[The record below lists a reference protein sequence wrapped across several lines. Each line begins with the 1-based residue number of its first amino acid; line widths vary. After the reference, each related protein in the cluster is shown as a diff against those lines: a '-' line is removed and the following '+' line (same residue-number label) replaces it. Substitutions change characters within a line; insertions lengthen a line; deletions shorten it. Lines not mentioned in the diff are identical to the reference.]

1 MGTVGNSQE
10 VLDLF
15 GGLTVQSG
23 TTLRDRIAADPGLAD
38 RLVAY
43 LQQQRSAALG
53 ANGTRPADDGIAGLV
68 GLGDEAGSDL
78 DAAYLPEG
86 VQTYDESV
94 PSDRISAIG
103 DLYYIYQHERLGLF
117 RAVSR
122 LKQLFRSGQLRLSD
136 GEGAFRLYRF
146 DRREVLRY
154 TARDR
159 SAAYLRVFGYGVGPA
174 EPEARPNGDF
184 HRLFRRFNG
193 EVADFWRDRRIA
205 NVIRTNAS
213 DPSFGSV
220 AIVRRGAFDLR
231 NNLKFASYGH
241 VNVLRTEVMQLLEE
255 AFRILGSSDVR
266 AQFGSET
273 AWDALEEVLTR
284 YLNEQLVTSPR
295 QRMAVSG
302 REVLR
307 WLAQPYVLQGD
318 RVLFETALL
327 DIAEH
332 CEEWLTSAESIG
344 VVRQAATR
352 RAVAP
357 ARRT

>member
-1 MGTVGNSQE
+1 MGTVGDNQE
-10 VLDLF
+10 LLDLF
-15 GGLTVQSG
+15 GGLLSQSEAS
-23 TTLRDRIAADPGLAD
+23 LRDQLAGDPGLMD
-38 RLVAY
+38 RLVSY
-43 LQQQRSAALG
+43 VHRQREEALA
-53 ANGTRPADDGIAGLV
+53 ANGTRPADDGIATLL
-68 GLGDEAGSDL
+68 GLGDAAGDDLSD
-78 DAAYLPEG
+78 AYLPQG
-86 VQTYDESV
+86 VQQYDESV
-94 PSDRISAIG
+94 PSDRIAAIG

-159 SAAYLRVFGYGVGPA
+159 AAAYLRVFGYGGGPA

-220 AIVRRGAFDLR
+220 AIVRRSAFDLR

-241 VNVLRTEVMQLLEE
+241 VNVLRTEVMQLLDE
-255 AFRILGSSDVR
+255 AFRILGSADVR
-266 AQFGSET
+266 SQFGSET

-284 YLNEQLVTSPR
+284 YLREPLVTSPR

-307 WLAQPYVLQGD
+307 WLAQPYVLQAD
-318 RVLFETALL
+318 RVLFETSLL

-332 CEEWLTSAESIG
+332 SEEWLTSAESIG
-344 VVRQAATR
+344 VVKQAASR

-357 ARRT
+357 AR